1 MLLGRARQC
10 EVLDR
15 LLLGARSGHG
25 GALVVHGEA
34 GIGKTALLEYAVGA
48 AQGFQVLRAVGNEAE
63 RELPF
68 AALHQLS
75 APSLVGLEA
84 LPKPQRDALRVAF
97 GLVAG
102 PAPDRLLVGLAGLS
116 LVSQVAAER
125 PVLCVVDDTQWLDR
139 QSAQALAFVARRL
152 ETEPVA
158 FVFGARV
165 VPDEVRGLRELNV
178 EGLVESDALA
188 LLRSVL
194 PDRVDAAVLERF
206 VAETHGNPLAL
217 LELPRGLTPA
227 QLAGGFALPVSVPLA
242 GRIEASF
249 RRRLG
254 RLPVESR
261 CLLLVAA
268 AEPTGDPVL
277 VWRAAERLGVDDSA
291 AAAVEA
297 EGLLDLNPRVV
308 FRHPLVRSAVYG
320 AASPKDRRGA
330 HRALAEATDA
340 AVDPDRR
347 AWHRAQA
354 SARPNDEVAA
364 DLELSA
370 GRAQARGGVAAAAAF
385 MERSAELTVD
395 RSLRAGRALVAAE
408 AKRQAGALGAAL
420 ALATMAERGPLDDS
434 QLAQLDVLWAQVAFA
449 SDRGNEAP
457 VLLLKAA
464 PRLEPHDL
472 TRARE
477 TYLDAITAGLFAGR
491 LAQGVSARD
500 VARAALAVP
509 RPVGPVRA
517 SDLLLDALARLVA
530 EGPASGAAA
539 LRAALDAF
547 GGEAVTNE
555 ERLRWAGV
563 AGLAACFI
571 WDYDSWDV
579 LTARQ
584 VEVATDAGALAVLP
598 LTLSTRAGV
607 QAFAGKLA
615 AAAS

>member
-1 MLLGRARQC
+1 MLLGRAREC

-15 LLLGARSGHG
+15 LLVGARSGDG

-68 AALHQLS
+68 AALHQLC
-75 APSLVGLEA
+75 APGLVGLEA
-84 LPKPQRDALRVAF
+84 LPEPQRDALRVAF

-102 PAPDRLLVGLAGLS
+102 PAPDRLLVGVAGLS

-165 VPDEVRGLRELNV
+165 VPDEVRGLPELIV
-178 EGLVESDALA
+178 EGLVEADALA

-227 QLAGGFALPVSVPLA
+227 QLAGGFALPVTVPLS
-242 GRIEASF
+242 GRIEAGF
-249 RRRLG
+249 RRRLVKLHLASR
-254 RLPVESR
+254 RLV
-261 CLLLVAA
+261 LIAA

-277 VWRAAERLGVDDSA
+277 VSGNAEALGIDESASA
-291 AAAVEA
+291 AIEN
-297 EGLLDLNPRVV
+297 EGLLELNPRIV
-308 FRHPLVRSAVYG
+308 FRHPLVRSASYG
-320 AASPKDRRGA
+320 AASPEERREA

-354 SARPNDEVAA
+354 TSRPDDEVAA

-370 GRAQARGGVAAAAAF
+370 GPPQARGVVAAAAF

-395 RSLRAGRALVAAE
+395 PARRAGRALVAAE
-408 AKRQAGALGAAL
+408 AK
-420 ALATMAERGPLDDS
+420 
-434 QLAQLDVLWAQVAFA
+434 
-449 SDRGNEAP
+449 
-457 VLLLKAA
+457 
-464 PRLEPHDL
+464 
-472 TRARE
+472 
-477 TYLDAITAGLFAGR
+477 
-491 LAQGVSARD
+491 
-500 VARAALAVP
+500 
-509 RPVGPVRA
+509 
-517 SDLLLDALARLVA
+517 
-530 EGPASGAAA
+530 
-539 LRAALDAF
+539 
-547 GGEAVTNE
+547 
-555 ERLRWAGV
+555 
-563 AGLAACFI
+563 
-571 WDYDSWDV
+571 
-579 LTARQ
+579 
-584 VEVATDAGALAVLP
+584 
-598 LTLSTRAGV
+598 
-607 QAFAGKLA
+607 
-615 AAAS
+615 